1 MDPLLGRETSCFE
14 SPCSGFAD
22 LGSISVHSRNYE
34 CPGLQ
39 TLVVLVEPPFVCA
52 KRCRTWVASIS
63 IPCTIITV

>member
-22 LGSISVHSRNYE
+22 LGSISVHSKNYE

-52 KRCRTWVASIS
+52 KLVFLFHALLLLSKHK
-63 IPCTIITV
+63 